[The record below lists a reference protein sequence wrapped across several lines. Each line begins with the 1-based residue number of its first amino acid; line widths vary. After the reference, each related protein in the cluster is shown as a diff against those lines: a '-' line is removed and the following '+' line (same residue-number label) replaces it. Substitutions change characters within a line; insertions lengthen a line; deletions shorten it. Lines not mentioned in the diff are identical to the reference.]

1 MKTNNLVHLLAA
13 VNLFVLLAAAVAV
26 SLIEDASRAAA
37 ASTSAN
43 HSIQHDQTQ
52 SNAALARPRVR
63 KVALIM

>member
-26 SLIEDASRAAA
+26 VLIEDAARAATA
-37 ASTSAN
+37 RASAS

-52 SNAALARPRVR
+52 SNAALAPRRVR
-63 KVALIM
+63 KVALSL